1 MSDIVAWL
9 ALGVSVLSGLMSA
22 LRKDSSRELDLLRRE
37 IDMLRESIKRELDSH
52 QMQINERKGD
62 DLRLWDM
69 FDKGGKHDKP

>member
-1 MSDIVAWL
+1 MEFRHFNVVAFQGMFYASL
-9 ALGVSVLSGLMSA
+9 VNG
-22 LRKDSSRELDLLRRE
+22 
-37 IDMLRESIKRELDSH
+37 MLRESIKRELDSH